1 MFNFLSRVVRLPAIL
16 FMISSTHVVQAAEPV
31 HVIADFSV
39 PVDYP
44 LSKSKFAVFNS
55 GMVRPARYD
64 RDAALIG
71 AVHPESMRIDI
82 GWGAKWI
89 GWKTPAIFGT
99 ADAPKYDFAEM
110 DQTAAA
116 LKSQGV
122 PVYWSYCYTPRPLQ
136 PSPGDY
142 RGMPTDLP
150 GYGRIIRD
158 VVAHYRNLPGGD
170 PVGYHEIGN
179 EPDNRD
185 FFTGTRDDYL
195 KLYETGSKAVRDAN
209 PDAVVGGPALA
220 FDPTWVDPF
229 LDQAVAKKLPLDF
242 FSFHYY
248 PGIPFKPADLTGR
261 VRLMEDAL
269 DKRPQ
274 LRTTELHLNEF
285 NSYKIDYPRGGKQ
298 DRAPIAAAFL
308 HDVKWF
314 LEQPGLTRVHWAQ
327 FMDSGGG
334 NFSGMVSMDGHR
346 KALFNAYLAYS
357 QMPIDRVKF
366 SSDSP
371 DVEGLASFENG
382 VVGVLLWNR
391 TKSSQSV
398 MLHLAG
404 PHPAHG
410 SASRIDADYASW
422 GDHPESDLMVQ
433 EPVDASTDLK
443 IDLPVDGIYWLQLGK
458 PVPVAVV
465 PDGRILRDWHDYPK
479 RTARAYADVDRRS
492 WTIREGSAGDRDAS
506 ATAGFS
512 AERLPDLLVVRTR
525 TDGLSPDGLLAVRV
539 DFHSPDGKGTAVL
552 YRGPGPTPVQD
563 RFGVGWGTGRDPDAV
578 RVVPRLAGFR
588 IDLKSTAP
596 ADWDRRADIT
606 VMLRNPG
613 SEARVV
619 VSFGR

>member
-1 MFNFLSRVVRLPAIL
+1 MPLRLLLLVMFLAASAR
-16 FMISSTHVVQAAEPV
+16 AAEPV
-31 HVIADFSV
+31 HVIADFST

-82 GWGAKWI
+82 GWGAQWI

-99 ADAPKYDFAEM
+99 ADAPKYDFTEM

-116 LKSQGV
+116 LKSHGV

-136 PSPGDY
+136 PKSGDY

-150 GYGRIIRD
+150 AYGRIIHD

-220 FDPTWVDPF
+220 FDPSWVDPF

-248 PGIPFKPADLTGR
+248 PGIPFKPADLPGR
-261 VRLMEDAL
+261 VRMMEDAL

-285 NSYKIDYPRGGKQ
+285 NSYKIDYPVGGRQ

-357 QMPIDRVKF
+357 QMPIDRTKF
-366 SSDSP
+366 TSDSP
-371 DVEGLASFENG
+371 DVEGFASADDGEA
-382 VVGVLLWNR
+382 GVLLWNR
-391 TKSSQSV
+391 SRQSQSV
-398 MLHLAG
+398 SLHLGG
-404 PHPAHG
+404 PHPARG
-410 SASRIDADYASW
+410 SVSRIDAGHSSW
-422 GDHPESDLMVQ
+422 GDHPENDEMESD
-433 EPVDASTDLK
+433 PVAASADLE
-443 IDLPVDGIYWLQLGK
+443 IDLPVDGVYWLQFRR
-458 PVPVAVV
+458 PVGPAVI
-465 PDGRILRDWHDYPK
+465 PTGRILRDWHDYSS
-479 RTARAYADVDRRS
+479 RTGRSYTDVDRRS
-492 WTIREGSAGDRDAS
+492 WTIREGSGGDADAS
-506 ATAGFS
+506 CTAGFT
-512 AERLPDLLVVRTR
+512 AEQLPDSVGVKTR
-525 TDGLSPDGLLAVRV
+525 ADGLASGGLLAVRI
-539 DFHSPDGKGTAVL
+539 DFYSPAGTGTSVL
-552 YRGPGPTPVQD
+552 FHAASSANDQSPIP
-563 RFGVGWGTGRDPDAV
+563 WGTGRSAD
-578 RVVPRLAGFR
+578 VVKTVPGFDHFR
-588 IDLKSTAP
+588 IDLKSLAP
-596 ADWDRRADIT
+596 ANWDGRAT
-606 VMLRNPG
+606 VTVLMRNTGPA
-613 SEARVV
+613 ARAT
-619 VSFGR
+619 VSFER